1 MFSGLNFIGGSSN
14 FGGAL
19 DIYDAKVTISNCNFT
34 GAYASNNGGCIANLG
49 GNLIIGNSFF
59 NNCSSGHNGGS
70 INCFNGDLTLTNS
83 FFANCKCDYDG
94 GVISLNNYS
103 SANIIGNFFINN
115 TAGEW
120 GACVYEWNAITVNTK
135 NNIFISNNAKKGACL
150 FIYGANNITSN
161 VFENNNADYGAGV
174 YVEEAYGSVLS
185 SVECNFNSF
194 INNTAPT
201 GGAIYAIDGYT
212 QNAHGICN
220 TSIFISNTASEKYG
234 GAIDTSDIS
243 INVNY
248 CSFIN
253 NTSISQ
259 GETINYKHYSVGSFN
274 YDYNWWGNNTPFN
287 NGSN

>member
-1 MFSGLNFIGGSSN
+1 M
-14 FGGAL
+14 GGAIYL
-19 DIYDAKVTISNCNFT
+19 DGELVNVNTCFINNLASYEG
-34 GAYASNNGGCIANLG
+34 GAINL
-49 GNLIIGNSFF
+49 F
-59 NNCSSGHNGGS
+59 
-70 INCFNGDLTLTNS
+70 GDLTVTNS
-83 FFANCKCDYDG
+83 
-94 GVISLNNYS
+94 S
-103 SANIIGNFFINN
+103 FINN
-115 TAGEW
+115 TALYSCD
-120 GACVYEWNAITVNTK
+120 GAIREAGN
-135 NNIFISNNAKKGACL
+135 F
-150 FIYGANNITSN
+150 NIT
-161 VFENNNADYGAGV
+161 G
-174 YVEEAYGSVLS
+174 
-185 SVECNFNSF
+185 CSF